1 MTADAM
7 LVPKGTRLGAFEL
20 DEYIDV
26 GGMGS
31 VWRAH
36 HVHTRL
42 PVAVKIASGASD
54 TADILQFRREVEA
67 VASLDHPN
75 VVRVFDHGV
84 IERGWPGVDD
94 NTPYLVME
102 YASRGTLHDLRR
114 PIEWY
119 DVECIATS
127 ILSGLAHAHAR
138 GVVHRDLKPGNILL
152 GSSKDPRPDLKLADF
167 GIAYAVGSH
176 APYLSDASPHGETED
191 ALGTPAYMA
200 PEQFMGLWRDYGP
213 WTDLYAVGVLIWEL
227 CCEETPFTARNAYGL
242 GLKHI
247 ADPLPAFEPTITV
260 PDGIEQW
267 LHTLLAKDPQHRFQ
281 WATDALS
288 QLHGLS
294 STTPSPRRAQYQ
306 PAFDEASA
314 ARILQ
319 GSGLGTF
326 SLRPAR
332 TVGRDDADRR
342 IDGAMARAAC
352 GLGPSLTIIR
362 GPSGSGTS
370 HLAGSA
376 VRRTAERGLASW
388 MRVDARFGWGS
399 CSILRS
405 IVERF
410 RCVGLAAE
418 ELQLRILEI
427 SQTLDVDLRSI
438 DVVVRAIR
446 ALGAGATDGPEQDE
460 IREAVAELLAAL
472 AAERPLAIWI
482 DDLDAAPAVSALIDH
497 LMDQYPQARIGFLCA
512 TSCPHGAADHVDRLT
527 RRTDAEEILLS
538 PLGASDIEALIQSM
552 LPLAPPLVKRLADH
566 SGGYPGRARALLLEW
581 VNGDLLQPGDG
592 GFCLRDGA
600 VTTSGGESAR
610 SREHDTEQWHWIAPE
625 QDATTAST
633 IKVIRP
639 EKRVPTHAPE
649 TPVKSDSTQ
658 RTGGRVGAPATIL
671 FAGQ

>member
-1 MTADAM
+1 MTADMMRA
-7 LVPKGTRLGAFEL
+7 PAGTRLGPFEL

-36 HVHTRL
+36 HIHTQL
-42 PVAVKIASGASD
+42 PVAVKIASEASD
-54 TADILQFRREVEA
+54 TTDILQFKREVEA

-84 IERGWPGVDD
+84 VERGWPGVED

-114 PIEWY
+114 PIQWHDIER
-119 DVECIATS
+119 IATS
-127 ILSGLAHAHAR
+127 ILSGLSHAHAH

-213 WTDLYAVGVLIWEL
+213 WTDLYAVGILIWEL
-227 CCEETPFTARNAYGL
+227 CCEKTPFTAQNAYGL

-247 ADPLPAFEPTITV
+247 ADPLPRFEPTVAV
-260 PDGIEQW
+260 PDGVEAW

-281 WATDALS
+281 WATDAMTE
-288 QLHGLS
+288 LHGL
-294 STTPSPRRAQYQ
+294 TAVTPAPHRAQYQ

-326 SLRPAR
+326 AHRPAR
-332 TVGRDDADRR
+332 TVGRDDAVRR
-342 IDGAMARAAC
+342 IEGAVARAAC
-352 GLGPSLTIIR
+352 GLGPSLTVIR

-370 HLAGSA
+370 HLAGEA
-376 VRRTAERGLASW
+376 ARRAAERGLASW

-399 CSILRS
+399 CSILRA

-427 SQTLDVDLRSI
+427 SQTLSVELDSI

-446 ALGAGATDGPEQDE
+446 ALGAGAEDGPEEVE
-460 IREAVAELLAAL
+460 IREAVCALLAAL
-472 AAERPLAIWI
+472 TAERPLAIWI
-482 DDLDAAPAVSALIDH
+482 DDLDAAPSVSAIIDH
-497 LMDQYPQARIGFLCA
+497 VMDRYPQARVGFLCS
-512 TSCPHGAADHVDRLT
+512 TSCPHGAAEHVDRLT
-527 RRTDAEEILLS
+527 KRADGEEILLS
-538 PLGASDIEALIQSM
+538 PLSGEEVESLVRSM
-552 LPLAPPLVKRLADH
+552 LPLSTSLVKRLVDH
-566 SGGYPGRARALLLEW
+566 AGGYPGRARALLLEW
-581 VNGDLLQPGDG
+581 VGADLLQPGEG
-592 GFCLRDGA
+592 GFSLREGA
-600 VTTSGGESAR
+600 VTSSGGDSAR
-610 SREHDTEQWHWIAPE
+610 AREHVTERWQWIAPE

-633 IKVIRP
+633 MKVIRP
-639 EKRVPTHAPE
+639 GKRVPTHAPD
-649 TPVKSDSTQ
+649 TPVKPGTTQ
-658 RTGGRVGAPATIL
+658 RTGGRIGAPATIL